1 MEDTSGFYVYDTL
14 TYPPLA
20 ELGWDVEAVPWNRPN
35 VNWSEY
41 QAVVIRSTWNYQS
54 DPEGFLEVLEQIDLS
69 GCKLFN
75 PLEICRWNM
84 EKGYLRD
91 LQRKQVP
98 IVPTLWPASLNEQ
111 VLSEAFRHFAV
122 DRVVVKP
129 TIGANADD
137 TFVLTKDN
145 PSEWAVPLSIFQNRP
160 LMLQPFL
167 ESIQTVGEFSLFYF
181 GGHYSHTILKMP
193 KTGDFRVQEEHGG
206 VIRAVEPFAELLRV
220 GQQAIDQLGEK
231 LLYARIDLVQWQDQ
245 FHLIEAELIEPSLYF
260 GYVPDSAAMFAR
272 TLNQMTRPTAMP
284 SRRSL

>member
-1 MEDTSGFYVYDTL
+1 MEDTSGFFVYDTL
-14 TYPPLA
+14 TYEPLA
-20 ELGWDVEAVPWNRPN
+20 ELGWEVEAVPWNRPN
-35 VNWSEY
+35 VNWSAY
-41 QAVVIRSTWNYQS
+41 QAVVIRSTWDYQN
-54 DPEGFLEVLEQIDLS
+54 DPAGFIEVLEQIDLS

-84 EKGYLRD
+84 EKGYLKD

-98 IVPTLWPASLNEQ
+98 VVPTLWPASLNEQ

-122 DRVVVKP
+122 EQAVVKP

-145 PSEWAVPLSIFQNRP
+145 PSEWAVPFSIFQNRP

-181 GGHYSHTILKMP
+181 GGQYSHTILKMP
-193 KTGDFRVQEEHGG
+193 KSGDFRVQEEHGG
-206 VIRAVEPFAELLRV
+206 VIRATEPSADLLQV

-231 LLYARIDLVQWQDQ
+231 LLFARIDLVQWQNQ

-260 GYVPDSAAMFAR
+260 GYAPDSAAMFAR
-272 TLNQMTRPTAMP
+272 TLNQMARPTALP
-284 SRRSL
+284 SRKSL